1 MSCRSLLLPPVGAQC
16 AAVAAV
22 AGIVHL
28 ESVLVDHNVAVAV
41 AHVDRIDRR
50 PCGSPWPN
58 AVSAVGV
65 AFALTVAVVVGLVAV
80 VPDEMGVGHVTADFQ
95 PLFGLVVRAQ
105 TGGVALVARTV
116 DDTRV
121 VQIAERCEEIGAVR
135 RAGNAD
141 VVLLTERR
149 RFVDFVEPVVGLQ
162 VELLALGV
170 GYQAALLRTRIET
183 AVFADEVLA
192 VGHGE
197 DVVTQTAGIV
207 RRQQLVGGDVGSQGS
222 VLLVERVIVV
232 QRLVVHLVVFAR
244 ILHDVVGLQRTG
256 VDGPTCRRKS
266 RWPRRPSHA
275 WL

>member
-1 MSCRSLLLPPVGAQC
+1 
-16 AAVAAV
+16 
-22 AGIVHL
+22 
-28 ESVLVDHNVAVAV
+28 
-41 AHVDRIDRR
+41 
-50 PCGSPWPN
+50 
-58 AVSAVGV
+58 
-65 AFALTVAVVVGLVAV
+65 
-80 VPDEMGVGHVTADFQ
+80 MGVGHVTADFQ

-207 RRQQLVGGDVGSQGS
+207 RRQQLVGGDVGGQGS

-256 VDGPTCRRKS
+256 VDAPLAVESHGGLAGLRTLGRDHDYAVRAAGAVQGVRRGVLEDADRLDVGS
-266 RWPRRPSHA
+266 VDVVDVPA
-275 WL
+275 EYV